1 MENRCVCCGSIIPEG
16 RQVCK
21 KCEVKA
27 GMNGEGYKDPTAEQ
41 ALWGLRQEEKRRSYV
56 KALEEKY
63 GVHKGDTVVIQ
74 ETRRSEGPS
83 SGAKLYIQD
92 RKMKVVNLYQK
103 FVLLMDKNGFHE
115 CFFWQ
120 EFLQKWKR

>member
-41 ALWGLRQEEKRRSYV
+41 ALWGVRKEERVR
-56 KALEEKY
+56 ALEEKY
-63 GVHKGDTVVIQ
+63 GVHRGDKILIENMEEVRDEKGIRKKCRQV
-74 ETRRSEGPS
+74 G
-83 SGAKLYIQD
+83 
-92 RKMKVVNLYQK
+92 RKMKVVDLYK
-103 FVLLMDKNGFHE
+103 NFILLEDKLGYRESFL
-115 CFFWQ
+115 WQ

>member
-1 MENRCVCCGSIIPEG
+1 MNR
-16 RQVCK
+16 
-21 KCEVKA
+21 
-27 GMNGEGYKDPTAEQ
+27 EGYKDPTAEQ
-41 ALWGLRQEEKRRSYV
+41 ALWGLRKEERRRSLV
-56 KALEEKY
+56 KSLEEKY
-63 GVHKGDTVVIQ
+63 GVHKGDMVVIQ
-74 ETRRSEGPS
+74 ENRREEGK
-83 SGAKLYIQD
+83 KLYTQT

>member
-21 KCEVKA
+21 ECEVKA

-41 ALWGLRQEEKRRSYV
+41 ALWGVRKEERVRT
-56 KALEEKY
+56 LEEKY
-63 GVHKGDTVVIQ
+63 GVHRGDKILIENMEEVRDEKGIRKKCRQV
-74 ETRRSEGPS
+74 G
-83 SGAKLYIQD
+83 
-92 RKMKVVNLYQK
+92 RKMKVVDLYK
-103 FVLLMDKNGFHE
+103 NFILLEDKLGYRESFL
-115 CFFWQ
+115 WQ